1 MKTLFS
7 TRMAEKVA
15 LLDDKSKQKKK
26 ISVYVLCLI
35 AQYVVDL
42 SLIVMS
48 IINICNIEN
57 ELKSTYVML
66 LLVTLLV
73 NHVQGDFNFMY
84 VLLTTS
90 TFPFSSMKGSEPGWL
105 YNLQIAISIF
115 TFTSTNFK
123 FIVRQ
128 FYNSGNTIL

>member
-1 MKTLFS
+1 
-7 TRMAEKVA
+7 MAEKVA
-15 LLDDKSKQKKK
+15 LLDGQPKPKKRVS
-26 ISVYVLCLI
+26 IYTILLI
-35 AQYVVDL
+35 VQYVIDL

-48 IINICNIEN
+48 IVNICNIEN

-90 TFPFSSMKGSEPGWL
+90 TFPFSSMKGSEPMWL
-105 YNLQIAISIF
+105 YNLQIVISIF

-123 FIVRQ
+123 FIVR
-128 FYNSGNTIL
+128 

>member
-1 MKTLFS
+1 
-7 TRMAEKVA
+7 MAEKVA
-15 LLDDKSKQKKK
+15 LLEDQSKPKKK
-26 ISVYVLCLI
+26 TSIYTFCLI
-35 AQYVVDL
+35 AQYIIDL

-48 IINICNIEN
+48 IINICNIQN

-90 TFPFSSMKGSEPGWL
+90 TFPFSSMKGAEPAWL
-105 YNLQIAISIF
+105 YNL
-115 TFTSTNFK
+115 
-123 FIVRQ
+123 
-128 FYNSGNTIL
+128 